1 MKSNAKRK
9 DTAKRIEKYI
19 IANVRTPR
27 NINYKRLGKDYVDY
41 FYTGKRDMVSY
52 NMEWGYQRNIEKA
65 RQYKTKSYAE
75 KIARKIN
82 YDCELGDTGNWL
94 DVIPVS
100 FLGNKID
107 FKK

>member
-27 NINYKRLGKDYVDY
+27 NINYKRLGKDYVDH
-41 FYTGKRDMVSY
+41 FYTGEFDSTSY
-52 NMEWGYQRNIEKA
+52 KMEWAFQNNLKKA

-75 KIARKIN
+75 KVARKIN

-94 DVIPVS
+94 EVIPVS
-100 FLGNKID
+100 SLGNKID